1 MPHRNDGVREQGVLW
16 RMRRY
21 VPPESLLFGGV
32 YGSVLA
38 CALAAA
44 LDEQSGAP
52 DPGYDALW
60 VLLTAL
66 ASAAAHGYARAIA
79 RHPPQ
84 HHGMAAA
91 ALRSVLGE
99 WALPAAVMPTVVLL
113 LASYAGWFPESR
125 AVTAALAFNTIA
137 LFVWGLW
144 AARAIGRRSW
154 AAAWAVGA
162 VDMTIGLFIAAVNAL
177 IK

>member
-1 MPHRNDGVREQGVLW
+1 MPHRL
-16 RMRRY
+16 RRY
-21 VPPESLLFGGV
+21 VPSESLIFGGV

-79 RHPPQ
+79 QPPPPGGR
-84 HHGMAAA
+84 GMAAIA
-91 ALRSVLGE
+91 VRSVLAE
-99 WALPAAVMPTVVLL
+99 WALPSAAMPTVLML
-113 LASYAGWFPESR
+113 LAAYAGWWPEAT
-125 AVTAALAFNTIA
+125 AVTASLAFNILA
-137 LFVWGLW
+137 LFCWGLW
-144 AARAIGRRSW
+144 AARTIGHRSW
-154 AAAWAVGA
+154 PAACRVGG
-162 VDMTIGLFIAAVNAL
+162 VDMAIGLFIAAVNAL

>member
-1 MPHRNDGVREQGVLW
+1 MPHRIRSC
-16 RMRRY
+16 
-21 VPPESLLFGGV
+21 VPSEILIFGGV

-44 LDEQSGAP
+44 LDADSGAP

-79 RHPPQ
+79 NHQPAGGE
-84 HHGMAAA
+84 GMAASA
-91 ALRSVLGE
+91 VRSVLGE
-99 WALPAAVMPTVVLL
+99 WALPAATMPTVLML
-113 LASYAGWFPESR
+113 LASYAGWWAEDT
-125 AVTAALAFNTIA
+125 AVTAALAFNTVA
-137 LFVWGLW
+137 LFCWGLW
-144 AARAIGRRSW
+144 AARTIGRRSW
-154 AAAWAVGA
+154 PAACWVGA
-162 VDMTIGLFIAAVNAL
+162 GDMTIGLFIAAVNAL